1 MSKTDTLA
9 TFLFGA
15 AIGAVAALLLAPAKG
30 SETRSKIAD
39 MLRDKG
45 IDLSKEDLDKFVELL
60 ESRLGK
66 SLSKNDEED
75 PNTAS

>member
-9 TFLFGA
+9 TFLLGA

-66 SLSKNDEED
+66 TLSKNDEED